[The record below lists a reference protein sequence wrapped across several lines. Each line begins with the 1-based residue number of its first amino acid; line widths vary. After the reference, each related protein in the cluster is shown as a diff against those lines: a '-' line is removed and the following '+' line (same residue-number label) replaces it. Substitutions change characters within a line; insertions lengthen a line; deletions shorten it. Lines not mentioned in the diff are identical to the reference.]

1 MNWDRIAGNWQ
12 SFKGSARQRW
22 GRLTGDHAGIVAG
35 LRQRTLGRTRSDYA
49 LTARDNERQLAEWRE
64 RQHKVD
70 PIHK

>member
-12 SFKGSARQRW
+12 SLNGIARQHW
-22 GRLTGDHAGIVAG
+22 GRLTGDHAGMVAG

-49 LTARDNERQLAEWRE
+49 LTTRANEKQLAEWRE
-64 RQHKVD
+64 QQHKVD

>member
-12 SFKGSARQRW
+12 SFKGGARQQW

-35 LRQRTLGRTRSDYA
+35 LRQRTLGRNRADYA
-49 LTARDNERQLAEWRE
+49 LTAQANEKQLAEWRE